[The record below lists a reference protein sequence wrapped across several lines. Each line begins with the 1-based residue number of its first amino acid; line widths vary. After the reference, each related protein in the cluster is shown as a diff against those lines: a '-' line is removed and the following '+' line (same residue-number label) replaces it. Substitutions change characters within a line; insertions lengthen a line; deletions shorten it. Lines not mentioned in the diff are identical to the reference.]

1 MSSSTSI
8 RFREEGNKI
17 YLTATESFTP
27 AIQHDRL
34 QTALNL
40 YYKAYNTSQNH
51 DEKSSS
57 AKNLGMVSW
66 RLGNIADAL
75 NDRASVI
82 VHFYKEAFQYIS
94 EAWLKSRD
102 VKSNDWRDK
111 LCTTAIG
118 FWEDLKKGRACAIE
132 FDKRVKVFYDVL
144 PKIEIPTVKAECY
157 IHIATCH
164 FHAGVTAIQEKNFKV
179 AMYQMRECYY
189 PVTEAASCG
198 RTIPLPHIEQ
208 EAEVLESDVL
218 MHQCIAESMQANQ
231 IGEELFRKL
240 LMDEEKL
247 NIDMVYEVIDW
258 HTKAVLKTREITE
271 VEMEAIALSRIGK
284 VYDKVLK
291 LKYKAKEYLLRAM
304 QLANSMHPR
313 NFHGEEWFEDCKAII
328 ARYQEET
335 VKQESEEWQK
345 IREKYLKELESEMI
359 DLKQKDEKHSKPRSD
374 EFLKYVYKT
383 FPPVNPEHKLEGVP
397 EDGKKPPTDLKKI
410 LQRAVVHYHPDRVD
424 VEKYGMKRK
433 VLSEE
438 ITKYLTLRY
447 EFFKV

>member
-1 MSSSTSI
+1 MSSSPSI
-8 RFREEGNKI
+8 HFREEGNKI
-17 YLTATESFTP
+17 YSTATQRFTP
-27 AIQHDRL
+27 ALQRERL

-40 YYKAYNTSQNH
+40 YYKAYNTSQNP

-66 RLGNIADAL
+66 RLANVSDAL
-75 NDRASVI
+75 NEKSSVI

-102 VKSNDWRDK
+102 VKTNDWRDN
-111 LCTTAIG
+111 LCTSAIS
-118 FWEDLKKGRACAIE
+118 FWEDMKQGRVCAIE
-132 FDKRVKVFYDVL
+132 FDKRVKVFYDIL
-144 PKIEIPTVKAECY
+144 QKIEIPTVKAECY
-157 IHIATCH
+157 VHIATCH

-179 AMYQMRECYY
+179 ALYQMRECYF

-208 EAEVLESDVL
+208 EAEVLENDVL
-218 MHQCIAESMQANQ
+218 MHQCLAESMQANQ

-258 HTKAVLKTREITE
+258 HKQAVLQTREITE

-313 NFHGEEWFEDCKAII
+313 IFHGEEWFEECKAIL
-328 ARYQEET
+328 ARYQEEA

-345 IREKYLKELESEMI
+345 IKEKYLEELESEMK
-359 DLKQKDEKHSKPRSD
+359 DLKQNDANHTQSD
-374 EFLKYVYKT
+374 EFLKYVYEK
-383 FPPVNPEHKLEGVP
+383 FPPVNPENKLEGLP
-397 EDGKKPPTDLKKI
+397 DSGTIARADLKKI
-410 LQRAVVHYHPDRVD
+410 LQKAVVHYHPDRVD
-424 VEKYGMKRK
+424 VEKHGMKRK

-447 EFFKV
+447 EFFKA